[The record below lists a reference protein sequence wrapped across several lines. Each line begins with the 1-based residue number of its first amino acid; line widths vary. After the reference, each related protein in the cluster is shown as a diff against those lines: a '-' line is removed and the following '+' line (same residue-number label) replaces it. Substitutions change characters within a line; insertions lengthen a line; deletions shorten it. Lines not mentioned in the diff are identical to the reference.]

1 MQTPGRVNPSRSKKW
16 HPPSEADAT
25 FVQYLR
31 SSSIWSSA
39 KGSILLGGTP
49 VSWVALKDFA
59 TFDVHH
65 SVIGQR
71 DQPTLDILD

>member
-1 MQTPGRVNPSRSKKW
+1 MVGVQTPGSVKLSRSRKR

-49 VSWVALKDFA
+49 VSWVTLKDFA
-59 TFDVHH
+59 TFDVHR
-65 SVIGQR
+65 SIIG
-71 DQPTLDILD
+71 